1 MNKGTKK
8 NNILELNNQ
17 SYTVFGK
24 EHIEQPAIKQMD
36 IAMSLPITVG
46 GALMPDAH
54 PGYGLPI
61 GGVLAVDNAVIPYG
75 VGVDIGCRMALSI
88 FQMEGLSLT
97 KHSENLRKAI
107 LKSTVFGT
115 GRGFSGIERSDHKV
129 LENSLFKESKFLA
142 KLKDKAWS
150 QLGSSGGGNH
160 FVEFGLIDFDHYD
173 SQLDLPA
180 GTYIGLLTHSGSRGL
195 GASIADYYTRLA
207 KSISLLPREAINLAY
222 LSLESEEGRDYW
234 EAMQLAGQYASACHE
249 IIHRKISDLLGETPI
264 AKVENH
270 HNFAWKENW
279 NGREVIVHRK
289 GATPAAKGVLG
300 FIPGSMATPGY
311 LVRGKG
317 YINSIQSAA
326 HGAGRLMS
334 RKQAIQTFERSDLN
348 KLLEKTGINLI
359 GAGMDEVPMAY
370 KDIQKVM
377 AAQKELVDIV
387 GVFEP
392 KIVRMADD
400 EIKGKR

>member
-1 MNKGTKK
+1 MAKKKK
-8 NNILELNNQ
+8 NTLELNKNK
-17 SYTVFGK
+17 YTIFGK
-24 EHIEQPAIKQMD
+24 EFIEQPAIKQMD
-36 IAMSLPITVG
+36 IAMTLPVSVG

-88 FQMEGLSLT
+88 YQLEKQALK
-97 KHSENLRKAI
+97 KHDEDFHKAI
-107 LKSTVFGT
+107 LKSTLFGA
-115 GRGFSGIERSDHKV
+115 GRGFKGKERSDHKV
-129 LENSLFKESKFLA
+129 LENSLFRENKFLA

-150 QLGSSGGGNH
+150 QLGTSGGGNH
-160 FVEFGLIDFDHYD
+160 FVEFGLIDVQQYD
-173 SQLDLPA
+173 NQLNLPT
-180 GTYIGLLTHSGSRGL
+180 GVYIGLLTHSGSRGL
-195 GASIADYYTRLA
+195 GATIADYYTRLA
-207 KSISLLPREAINLAY
+207 KSLTDLPREAHNLAY
-222 LSLESEEGRDYW
+222 LSLDSQEGRDYW
-234 EAMQLAGQYASACHE
+234 QAMQLAGQYASACHE
-249 IIHRKISDLLGETPI
+249 VIHQKISSFIGEEPI

-270 HNFAWKENW
+270 HNFAWKEQW

-317 YINSIQSAA
+317 EETSIHSAA

-334 RKQAIQTFERSDLN
+334 RKEAIQTFDRKELN
-348 KLLEKTGINLI
+348 RLLEKSGISLI
-359 GAGMDEVPMAY
+359 GSGMDEVPMAY
-370 KDIQKVM
+370 KDIRKVM
-377 AAQKELVDIV
+377 NAQKELVEVV

-400 EIKGKR
+400 SKAKRR